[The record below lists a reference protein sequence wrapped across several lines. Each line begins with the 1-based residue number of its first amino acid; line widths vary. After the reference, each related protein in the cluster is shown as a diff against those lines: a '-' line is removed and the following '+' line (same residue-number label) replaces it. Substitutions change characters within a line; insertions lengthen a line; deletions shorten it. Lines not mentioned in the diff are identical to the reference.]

1 MERKTI
7 KKNKICI
14 ENLIRCKG
22 EQIKVGGI
30 KNENVCWNNSLIS
43 KMEFSKYIS
52 NHKTDFDF
60 TGFEKIFDLIQDVEK
75 DYFKLL
81 NSSEVV

>member
-1 MERKTI
+1 MI
-7 KKNKICI
+7 
-14 ENLIRCKG
+14 
-22 EQIKVGGI
+22 
-30 KNENVCWNNSLIS
+30 CWNNSLIS
-43 KMEFSKYIS
+43 KMAFSKYIS

-60 TGFEKIFDLIQDVEK
+60 TGFAKIFDLIQDIEN

>member
-14 ENLIRCKG
+14 ENLIRYKG
-22 EQIKVGGI
+22 GQIEVDGA

-43 KMEFSKYIS
+43 KMAFSKYIS

-60 TGFEKIFDLIQDVEK
+60 TGFEKIFDLIKDIEN

>member
-1 MERKTI
+1 MCYCLSLIMERKTI

-43 KMEFSKYIS
+43 KMEFQNIFQIIKLISILQGLKKY
-52 NHKTDFDF
+52 
-60 TGFEKIFDLIQDVEK
+60 LI
-75 DYFKLL
+75 
-81 NSSEVV
+81 